1 MDNGDKKVPKPR
13 VSKEEAW
20 IDEQLQLYYNKIIYP
35 EVLKLATEIAEEGVF
50 SLKTF

>member
-1 MDNGDKKVPKPR
+1 MVENNKEIPKQR

-20 IDEQLQLYYNKIIYP
+20 IDGKLQLYYTKVVYP
-35 EVLKLATEIAEEGVF
+35 EVLRLATEIAEEGIF